1 MTDAYGRIVK
11 LMRAQAQTAVP
22 EMTAPAKV
30 IDEAGTI
37 IHSGIKL
44 LPEDYINMS
53 GMALKKGDKVMLRDV
68 RIEDPKNRVGYA
80 VIGCAP
86 EKPGIPRT
94 GIVTGTVTDINGT
107 VSAGGNTL
115 RSGQYRSAAGSLVGK
130 EHKGQT
136 VLICDLNQ
144 GGTVDYVVIGVI

>member
-11 LMRAQAQTAVP
+11 LMRSQAQTAVP
-22 EMTAPAKV
+22 ERTAPAKV

-37 IHSGIKL
+37 IHSGIRL
-44 LPEDYINMS
+44 LPADYINMS
-53 GMALKKGDKVMLRDV
+53 GMSLKKGDKVMLRDI
-68 RIEDPKNRVGYA
+68 RIEDPKNKVGYA

-94 GIVTGTVTDINGT
+94 GIATGTVTDTVGT
-107 VSAGGNTL
+107 ISAGGVTL
-115 RSGQYRSAAGSLVGK
+115 SSGQYRSAAGSLIGK

-144 GGTVDYVVIGVI
+144 GGAVDYMVIGVI